1 MLRHCQIL
9 QDSTG
14 SNDTVFQVLHSETF
28 QILRFKVFQQFLT
41 GSRFCK
47 YPVVQLECKELVT
60 EITFKHQV
68 FATFKKNFLRGKVI
82 QQFVYI
88 IKRSFCSKEF
98 TGRNIEKS
106 NSTGSLS
113 EMNGSQEVILFIV
126 QNIIID
132 RNTRS
137 NQFGNTTLHQLLRHF
152 GVFELVADSDT
163 FSSANQFRKV
173 GIKGMMRKTCH
184 LDSFSFPIGTFCQC
198 DP

>member
-14 SNDTVFQVLHSETF
+14 SNDTVLQVLYSETF

-60 EITFKHQV
+60 EITFKHQA

-82 QQFVYI
+82 QQLVYI

-113 EMNGSQEVILFIV
+113 EMNGSQEVIFFIV

-132 RNTRS
+132 RNTGS
-137 NQFGNTTLHQLLRHF
+137 NQFGNATLHQLLRHF
-152 GVFELVADSDT
+152 RAFQLVTDGDT
-163 FSSANQFRKV
+163 FSGTNQFRKIC
-173 GIKGMMRKTCH
+173 IKGMMRKTCH
-184 LDSFSFPIGTFCQC
+184 LDSFSFPIGTFCQS
-198 DP
+198 DS

>member
-47 YPVVQLECKELVT
+47 YPVVQLECEELVT
-60 EITFKHQV
+60 EITFKHQA

-98 TGRNIEKS
+98 TGRNIKKG
-106 NSTGSLS
+106 NPTGSFP
-113 EMNGSQEVILFIV
+113 EMNGSKEVIFFII
-126 QNIIID
+126 QDIIID
-132 RNTRS
+132 RNTGS
-137 NQFGNTTLHQLLRHF
+137 HQFGNATFHQLFRHF
-152 GVFELVADSDT
+152 RIFQLVTDSDT
-163 FSSANQFRKV
+163 LSGTNQFRKISV
-173 GIKGMMRKTCH
+173 ESMMRESRH
-184 LDSFSFPIGTFCQC
+184 LNSLSFPVSTFCQC
-198 DP
+198 DS